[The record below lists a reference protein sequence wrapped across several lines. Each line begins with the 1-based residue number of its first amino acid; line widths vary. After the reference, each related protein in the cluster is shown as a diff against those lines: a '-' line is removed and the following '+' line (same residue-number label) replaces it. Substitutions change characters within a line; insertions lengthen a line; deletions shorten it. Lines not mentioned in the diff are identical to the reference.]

1 MTSSTTNDNP
11 ADGFD
16 RPISLSITHFY
27 TEPVDIRVERWAV
40 GRSQSQLA
48 RTAGVPQPNLSAY
61 ENGRRSAATGAASAG
76 TCGARTPAARPS
88 RGRSSPDAVCGGRWR
103 ASCASI

>member
-27 TEPVDIRVERWAV
+27 TEAVDIRVERWAV

-48 RTAGVPQPNLSAY
+48 RTAGVPQPSLSAY
-61 ENGRRSAATGAASAG
+61 ENGRRSESVKSTETVALSSSGVRSQAG
-76 TCGARTPAARPS
+76 
-88 RGRSSPDAVCGGRWR
+88 
-103 ASCASI
+103 